1 MRIPLDELKARVALY
16 YTPEEL
22 VEALNMEP
30 EILIDLLE
38 EVIWERKEALMDQM
52 GVTEEL
58 DSDNED

>member
-1 MRIPLDELKARVALY
+1 
-16 YTPEEL
+16 

-38 EVIWERKEALMDQM
+38 EVIWERKDALMDQM

-58 DSDNED
+58 DGDED